1 MQPITLDKTQICERI
16 PHAGDMC
23 LLEKMLSWDA
33 THIKCSA
40 TSHVDSENPL
50 RIKDKLTSIAAIE
63 YAGQAMALHG
73 GLISS
78 GSSFGNSSGK
88 RPRKGYLASLREI
101 VISCE
106 SLDDATNELL
116 IEVELLMGDS
126 DSSLY
131 SFSVS
136 ISDQH
141 VISGRAAVKLLEEM
155 EP

>member
-40 TSHVDSENPL
+40 KSHTDPENPL
-50 RIKDKLTSIAAIE
+50 RIKNKLTSIAAIE

-73 GLISS
+73 GLVAATDSPDM
-78 GSSFGNSSGK
+78 
-88 RPRKGYLASLREI
+88 RPRKGFLASLREI
-101 VISCE
+101 VISRDV
-106 SLDDATNELL
+106 LDDVTGDLL

-136 ISDQH
+136 TSDQP
-141 VISGRAAVKLLEEM
+141 VISGRAAVKLLEEID
-155 EP
+155 